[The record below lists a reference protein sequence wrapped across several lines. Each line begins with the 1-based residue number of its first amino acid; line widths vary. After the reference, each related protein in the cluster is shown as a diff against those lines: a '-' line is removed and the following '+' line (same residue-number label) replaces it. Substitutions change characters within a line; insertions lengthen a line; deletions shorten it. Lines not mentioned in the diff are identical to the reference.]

1 MWYWG
6 LISQRYHAKL
16 LPNNNCH
23 PWAVNHLMHI
33 ILHVAV
39 HGKDNILLQTK
50 LLARIFLEQTIHME
64 SDPSIHSSNN
74 QLDQWQNIKLV
85 PEVAFI
91 SARFHYL
98 TWHCILVFTKYSYC
112 LIHNTPHLA
121 HHNLNPSFSLL
132 KYSNLIWLVMSILV
146 FTKSVNSNYCA
157 FWLTP
162 VTQNIFGYSLF
173 CDWSQD
179 GISFRDINFSK
190 DKIWAIN
197 QAVIRTKF
205 VISRKPWPLACH
217 CLLLGNFSC

>member
-1 MWYWG
+1 MLNYCQTITAIRG
-6 LISQRYHAKL
+6 QLTIS
-16 LPNNNCH
+16 C
-23 PWAVNHLMHI
+23 
-33 ILHVAV
+33 
-39 HGKDNILLQTK
+39 
-50 LLARIFLEQTIHME
+50 IFLEQTIHME
-64 SDPSIHSSNN
+64 SDPSMHSSNN

-146 FTKSVNSNYCA
+146 FTKSVNSNYSA

-162 VTQNIFGYSLF
+162 VTQNILGYSLF

-179 GISFRDINFSK
+179 GISFRDINFLK

-197 QAVIRTKF
+197 EAVIRTKF